1 MQNWAVR
8 KVLLGQSIIEYAV
21 LLMIVAMAVGGMKM
35 YLTRSVKAQFKV
47 MQDQVSGAYDEND
60 TIGVPDEAKKLPSM
74 TP

>member
-1 MQNWAVR
+1 MRNGSARQ
-8 KVLLGQSIIEYAV
+8 VLSGQSIIEYAV

-60 TIGVPDEAKKLPSM
+60 TIGVPDEAKKLPS
-74 TP
+74 TNP